1 MNKPI
6 IEPLGSLHDRAAFS
20 CGVESLDRYLTHQ
33 ASQDARNHV
42 AAPFILR
49 DSDSPR
55 VIGYYTL
62 SAFTI
67 ELTDITPDL
76 RKRLPRCPQL
86 PAVLLG
92 RLAVDQQRGGEGWG
106 KVLLLDALRRSLEQS
121 QQIAAMA
128 VVVDA
133 INDAARSF
141 YEHYGFERFPDHEYR
156 LFLPM
161 KTAEQLF

>member
-67 ELTDITPDL
+67 ELTDIRPDL
-76 RKRLPRCPQL
+76 RKRLPRYPQL

-92 RLAVDQQRGGEGWG
+92 RLAVDQQRGGEAWG
-106 KVLLLDALRRSLEQS
+106 KGLWLEGRRGSLEES
-121 QQIAAMA
+121 QRIAARAA
-128 VVVDA
+128 VVGVV
-133 INDAARSF
+133 
-141 YEHYGFERFPDHEYR
+141 
-156 LFLPM
+156 
-161 KTAEQLF
+161 K